1 QPFSVIL
8 LDEIEK
14 AHPNVLTALLQVLDE
29 GILRDEN
36 NRDISFRDA
45 IFIATSNAGSDRVRE
60 YIQRGYKL
68 AEFEQKLIDE
78 IIDGGIFKPEFV
90 NRFDETVVFTPLSK
104 EDLIKVV
111 DLIIQGVNKTLEQQQ
126 VKVEVSPEAKLLLV
140 QRGYDPRLGARPMR
154 RVVQRIVENN
164 VAKLL
169 LSGTIQPGATVYIT
183 PEQVEEKMPSRSL

>member
-1 QPFSVIL
+1 
-8 LDEIEK
+8 
-14 AHPNVLTALLQVLDE
+14 
-29 GILRDEN
+29 
-36 NRDISFRDA
+36 
-45 IFIATSNAGSDRVRE
+45 
-60 YIQRGYKL
+60 
-68 AEFEQKLIDE
+68 
-78 IIDGGIFKPEFV
+78 
-90 NRFDETVVFTPLSK
+90 VVFTPLSK

-169 LSGTIQPGATVYIT
+169 LSGAIQPGATVYIT